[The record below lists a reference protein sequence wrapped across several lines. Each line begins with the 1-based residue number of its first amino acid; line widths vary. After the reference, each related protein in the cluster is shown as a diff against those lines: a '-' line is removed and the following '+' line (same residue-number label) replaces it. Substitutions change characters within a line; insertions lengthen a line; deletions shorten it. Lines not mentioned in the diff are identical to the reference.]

1 MSIISNIQI
10 PSKII
15 STNGELVSFFLIIT
29 ISISFL
35 LQNSKYRN
43 AYVLNTLD
51 ILSNPTLLIYI
62 LILIFNVIKI
72 IGPTQ

>member
-15 STNGELVSFFLIIT
+15 STNGELVSFFLIII

-51 ILSNPTLLIYI
+51 ILSNPTLLIFI
-62 LILIFNVIKI
+62 LILVFNVIKI

>member
-15 STNGELVSFFLIIT
+15 STNGELVSFFLIII

-51 ILSNPTLLIYI
+51 ILSNPALLIFI